1 MFCTTRSV
9 DSSEILQRP
18 SSSSFFPHGNFRPS
32 SSFDY
37 LLIHRFL
44 PMSRNRFVWIVA
56 FSLRRSLIPRS
67 INSRSLRVTMD
78 HFSSISSL
86 NQLSVISRSSIL
98 CARGHIF
105 FFFFFFYVTTDIST
119 SAFSPLSLFLFFS
132 SFSFSRQFTN
142 RLCLIFLTIHVSRLI
157 FIIWLLFLLLLLGV
171 GQFLF
176 LILRLSNT
184 FLLFCSIVGRFSRQQ
199 LPFGR
204 NSPILGN
211 SLPFPA
217 G

>member
-105 FFFFFFYVTTDIST
+105 FFFFFFT
-119 SAFSPLSLFLFFS
+119 SRQTSPRQRFRRSRSFS
-132 SFSFSRQFTN
+132 SLAALAF
-142 RLCLIFLTIHVSRLI
+142 
-157 FIIWLLFLLLLLGV
+157 
-171 GQFLF
+171 
-176 LILRLSNT
+176 
-184 FLLFCSIVGRFSRQQ
+184 
-199 LPFGR
+199 PD
-204 NSPILGN
+204 
-211 SLPFPA
+211 SLPIVFVSSF
-217 G
+217 